1 MHMLELLSEACVAA
15 KLNAS
20 RARQAHVVLGTE
32 VKVAFRYVVVLVAKV
47 LISGLPWGVLAT
59 TCSSSTR
66 ASTKVCADF
75 AVCVRSEVEGKLPC
89 L

>member
-1 MHMLELLSEACVAA
+1 MHMIELFSEACVAA

-32 VKVAFRYVVVLVAKV
+32 RKVAFRYVVVLVAKV
-47 LISGLPWGVLAT
+47 LISGPSWGFLVRALVLLLHVVA
-59 TCSSSTR
+59 
-66 ASTKVCADF
+66 KVCADF